1 MRTTCRCFLYMYVET
16 SHTACQVLESFM
28 NNSASRKPLCLV
40 CSNGCIQL
48 TQNSMLYQL
57 YAHCAYACSLV
68 LYSLCMYGCT
78 HRSSLTLVD
87 LAGSERSNRIG
98 TSQYQRLEEL
108 KAINLSL
115 SALGNCVSALAQQ
128 RKHVPYRDSKLTR
141 YTCSISVLRVRCNS
155 LRIVEYVA

>member
-1 MRTTCRCFLYMYVET
+1 MLTCVVFIV
-16 SHTACQVLESFM
+16 HV
-28 NNSASRKPLCLV
+28 
-40 CSNGCIQL
+40 
-48 TQNSMLYQL
+48 
-57 YAHCAYACSLV
+57 
-68 LYSLCMYGCT
+68 YST

-98 TSQYQRLEEL
+98 TSQYQRFEEL

-141 YTCSISVLRVRCNS
+141 YVCAVSVCTICADKVLIGRTAYCAQRCN
-155 LRIVEYVA
+155 